1 MSITSPDSR
10 RRWLL
15 ALAWALLC
23 ALMLALQWWQ
33 AHAQQ
38 QREQFQLSQTVQ
50 RQMLEKVAQHKAHLT
65 ALTAVAPLQATEE
78 SSALS
83 RVAQSIKTIY
93 PRIQEI
99 QLVTP
104 ATPATGSCLV
114 PAVAQAAAPLQA
126 RASTSLPDEQHAGD

>member
-38 QREQFQLSQTVQ
+38 QREQLQLTQAVQ

-93 PRIQEI
+93 PRIQ
-99 QLVTP
+99 
-104 ATPATGSCLV
+104 
-114 PAVAQAAAPLQA
+114 
-126 RASTSLPDEQHAGD
+126 